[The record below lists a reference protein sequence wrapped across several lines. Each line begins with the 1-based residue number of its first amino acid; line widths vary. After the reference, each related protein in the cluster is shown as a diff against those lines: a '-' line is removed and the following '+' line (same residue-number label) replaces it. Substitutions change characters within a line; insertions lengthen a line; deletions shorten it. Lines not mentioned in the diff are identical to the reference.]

1 MSNNQKGTYKGS
13 DKAKTAIQ
21 DSLARSIFNTLI
33 ANRIPISI
41 ADKLSHQAATRVDM
55 VTLYSVVAQDI
66 QSLHQPKQRILDRTI
81 VHMFEI
87 LFRLI
92 NAPAE
97 DKKPNAEFF
106 NLVPRGECLDLFLQL
121 VKEYCMGDIEIQG
134 YTAKIEPLTQQYNK
148 VGVIDWDS
156 LYQSEAFKG
165 YLSGL
170 LKLILTHLK
179 EDKKPIPALENR
191 IPTHFQPY
199 RINSFLNQVCKL
211 NQSGQIGLGM

>member
-1 MSNNQKGTYKGS
+1 MSSNHKGPYKGS
-13 DKAKTAIQ
+13 EKAHKAIQ

-33 ANRIPISI
+33 ANRIPVSI
-41 ADKLSHQAATRVDM
+41 ADKLSHQAAIRVDM
-55 VTLYSVVAQDI
+55 VTLYSLVAEDM
-66 QSLHQPKQRILDRTI
+66 QSQHQPKQRILDRTI

-92 NAPAE
+92 NTPAD
-97 DKKPNAEFF
+97 DKKPATEFF

-121 VKEYCMGDIEIQG
+121 VKEYCMGDIEIQA
-134 YTAKIEPLTQQYNK
+134 YTAKIEPLTQQYTTPS
-148 VGVIDWDS
+148 GIDWDS

-199 RINSFLNQVCKL
+199 KINSFLNQVYKL
-211 NQSGQIGLGM
+211 NQTGRVGLNF